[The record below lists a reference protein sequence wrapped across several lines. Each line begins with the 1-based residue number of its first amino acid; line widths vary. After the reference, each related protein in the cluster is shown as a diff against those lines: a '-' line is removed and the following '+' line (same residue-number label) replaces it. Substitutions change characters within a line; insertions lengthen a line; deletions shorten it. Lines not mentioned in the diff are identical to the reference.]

1 MEEAKRK
8 HPSAFEAGVL
18 VLNIAMAVLG
28 AIIGLELIT
37 RLGISTNTSII
48 GALIAIL
55 LARIP
60 LRALKAFLDLNR
72 QNLVQTAI
80 SGATF
85 GAANAIFLPVGVT
98 WLLGRQDLLVPM
110 WIGATLAAFIDMTII
125 YWLFDTRIFPAK
137 NPWPPGIATAE
148 TLIAAAKKG
157 KRAMLLLYGMIA
169 GGIVRYLGIPADIAG
184 VAWIGNIWALTMFGI
199 GLIVRG
205 YSPQLFGVDIN
216 KYYAPHGI
224 MIGAGLV
231 ALIQI
236 ILIITKKRK
245 SMKEEGESNYEFTRT
260 EEDIKSALTK
270 GFAFY
275 TAVALFL
282 ALLGGL
288 YTGMSAGMFVWWF
301 IFAAIAALVSELI
314 VGLSAMH
321 AGWFPA
327 FATAL
332 IFLILGVL
340 MGFPAPALGLL
351 VGFTAATGPA
361 FADMGY
367 DLKTGWII
375 RGEGKDKEFE
385 MEGRKQQYFAEL
397 TGLVVAA
404 AMVIILAKTY
414 LIQDLVPPVDRVYV
428 ATIQAGANPQIA
440 KYLLM
445 WAIPGA
451 IVQAIGGPDRQLGI
465 LFATGL
471 LINYPI
477 AGITVLI
484 AIAIRLAVIRMYK
497 EEGQNALYVLGAGLI
512 AGSTLVSFFTS
523 TLRLSKK

>member
-1 MEEAKRK
+1 MDNVERK
-8 HPSAFEAGVL
+8 HPSALEPGVL

-28 AIIGLELIT
+28 SIIGLELIT
-37 RLGISTNTSII
+37 RLGITTNTSII

-60 LRALKAFLDLNR
+60 IKVLKAFLDLNR

-85 GAANAIFLPVGVT
+85 GAANAIFLPIGVT

-110 WIGATLAAFIDMTII
+110 WIGATLAAIIDMTMI

-205 YSPQLFGVDIN
+205 YSPKLFGVDIN

-236 ILIITKKRK
+236 ILIISKKAK
-245 SMKEEGESNYEFTRT
+245 SIKEGELDYPLTRT
-260 EEDIKSALTK
+260 EEDIKKALTR
-270 GFAFY
+270 GFGLY
-275 TAVALFL
+275 LVIALAL

-288 YTGMSAGMFVWWF
+288 YTGMSAGMFIWWF
-301 IFAAIAALVSELI
+301 VFAAIAALVSELI

-332 IFLILGVL
+332 IFLILGIL

-375 RGEGKDKEFE
+375 RGEGKDIKFE
-385 MEGRKQQYFAEL
+385 LEGRKQQYIAEL
-397 TGLVVAA
+397 TGLIIATTMVA
-404 AMVIILAKTY
+404 LFAKTY
-414 LIQDLVPPVDRVYV
+414 LSQNLVPPVDRVYV
-428 ATIQAGANPQIA
+428 ATIKAGASPEIA
-440 KYLLM
+440 KYLIM

-471 LINYPI
+471 LIKYPI
-477 AGITVLI
+477 AGITVLV
-484 AIAIRLAVIRMYK
+484 AIAIRLLVTKMYK
-497 EEGQNALYVLGAGLI
+497 EEGQQALYVLGAGLI

-523 TLRLSKK
+523 TLKIGKK

>member
-8 HPSAFEAGVL
+8 HPSAFEPGVL
-18 VLNIAMAVLG
+18 ILNIAMAMLG

-60 LRALKAFLDLNR
+60 MRALKAFLDLNR

-85 GAANAIFLPVGVT
+85 GAANAIFLPVGVS
-98 WLLGRQDLLVPM
+98 WLLGRPDLLIPM
-110 WIGATLAAFIDMTII
+110 WIGATLAAFIDMTMI

-148 TLIAAAKKG
+148 TLIAAARRG

-205 YSPQLFGVDIN
+205 YSTKLFGVDIN

-236 ILIITKKRK
+236 LLIISKKRK
-245 SMKEEGESNYEFTRT
+245 AMKEAEGEYEYTRT
-260 EEDIKSALTK
+260 EEDIRFALTR
-270 GFAFY
+270 GFALY
-275 TAVALFL
+275 IAVALIL
-282 ALLGGL
+282 ALIGGL

-375 RGEGKDKEFE
+375 RGEGKDPEFE
-385 MEGRKQQYFAEL
+385 MQGRKQQYFAEL
-397 TGLVVAA
+397 TGLIVAA
-404 AMVIILAKTY
+404 AMVAILAKTY
-414 LIQDLVPPVDRVYV
+414 LVQDLVPPVDRVYV
-428 ATIQAGANPQIA
+428 ATIQAGAKPEIA
-440 KYLLM
+440 KYLIM

-471 LINYPI
+471 LIKYPI

-484 AIAIRLAVIRMYK
+484 AIAIRLAVLHFYK
-497 EEGQNALYVLGAGLI
+497 EEGQQALYVLGAGLI

-523 TLRLSKK
+523 TLRLGKK

>member
-1 MEEAKRK
+1 MEQTKK
-8 HPSAFEAGVL
+8 HPSAFEL
-18 VLNIAMAVLG
+18 KILILNLILAAWG

-55 LARIP
+55 VARIP
-60 LRALKAFLDLNR
+60 YHVLKEFLDLNR
-72 QNLVQTAI
+72 QNLIQTAI

-85 GAANAIFLPVGVT
+85 GAANAIFLPLGVT
-98 WLLGRQDLLVPM
+98 WLLKRPDLFWPM
-110 WIGATLAAFIDMTII
+110 FIGATAAAFVDMTMI
-125 YWLFDTRIFPAK
+125 YWLFDTRVFPAK

-148 TLIAAAKKG
+148 TLIAAASKG
-157 KRAMLLLYGMIA
+157 KRALYLLYGIVGGAIA
-169 GGIVRYLGIPADIAG
+169 KYFFAIPADIAG
-184 VAWIGNIWALTMFGI
+184 VAWIGNIWALTMFGV

-205 YSPQLFGVDIN
+205 YSVQLFGVDIN
-216 KYYAPHGI
+216 KYYVPHGV

-236 ILIITKKRK
+236 LGIISKKTKA
-245 SMKEEGESNYEFTRT
+245 MKESEEGDYEFTRS
-260 EEDIKSALTK
+260 EEHIKFALTR
-270 GFAFY
+270 GFGVY
-275 TAVALFL
+275 LGIALLL
-282 ALLGGL
+282 ALMGGL

-301 IFAAIAALVSELI
+301 LFAAIAAIVSELI

-340 MGFPAPALGLL
+340 MKFPAPALGLL

-385 MEGRKQQYFAEL
+385 FEGRKQQYFAEL

-404 AMVIILAKTY
+404 VMVAIFAKTY
-414 LIQDLVPPVDRVYV
+414 LIQNLVPPVDRVYV
-428 ATIQAGANPQIA
+428 TTIQAGASPQIA
-440 KYLLM
+440 KYLLI

-451 IVQAIGGPDRQLGI
+451 IVQWIGGPDRQIGI

-471 LINYPI
+471 LIKYPI
-477 AGITVLI
+477 AGITVLV
-484 AIAIRLAVIRMYK
+484 AIAIRAIVEHVYK
-497 EEGQNALYVLGAGLI
+497 EEGQRILYILGAGLI
-512 AGSTLVSFFTS
+512 AGATLVSFFTS
-523 TLRLSKK
+523 TLKLGKK